1 MRYLVRRLLA
11 LPAVLLA
18 AVTLVFVFIHAIPGD
33 PIEVALGETARP
45 ADKEA
50 LRKHWGLDRPVA
62 EQYVLYVRGLF
73 RGDLGYS
80 YSSRR
85 PVSELVRK
93 SLPKTLYLA
102 AVAMVIALAIALPL
116 GVLAALRANGPVD
129 RLSTGLALL
138 GVSIPNFWLG
148 ILLIQLFAVRL
159 DWLPV
164 SGFSGLTSVLL
175 PAFTLGAS
183 LAGILTRMTRSS
195 LLDTLGQDYVRVARA
210 KGLGESSVV
219 LRHALRNSL
228 IPVVTLSGLQFGALL
243 AGAVVTEKVFAWPG
257 IGTLLI
263 HSVEARDYPLLQ
275 GCILMI
281 AATYVVV
288 NLATDLLYGW
298 IHPQVRLEEPT

>member
-164 SGFSGLTSVLL
+164 SGFSGRASVLL

-210 KGLGESSVV
+210 KGLPESSVV

-263 HSVEARDYPLLQ
+263 HGVEARDYPLVQ

-281 AATYVVV
+281 ATTYVLV
-288 NLATDLLYGW
+288 NLATDLLYAW
-298 IHPQVRLEEPT
+298 IHPQVRLGGQT

>member
-210 KGLGESSVV
+210 KGLPESSVV

-263 HSVEARDYPLLQ
+263 HSGVARDYPLLQ